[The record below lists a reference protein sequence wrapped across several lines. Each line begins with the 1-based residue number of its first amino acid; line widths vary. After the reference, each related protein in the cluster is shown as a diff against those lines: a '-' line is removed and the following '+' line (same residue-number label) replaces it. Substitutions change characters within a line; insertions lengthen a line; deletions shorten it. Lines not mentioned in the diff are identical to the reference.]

1 MEQIKFHFI
10 SKKLKLKRKN
20 NETDCLK
27 FVNCRYMN
35 ADKAAS
41 KERYKAGL
49 NFHLIHTI
57 LFCKEIVWRIVL
69 EKHKSKTS
77 FQNWSLLILCIK
89 YYKICKSCK
98 GWTGQLFYL
107 RIMVSFL
114 EERAGNAFSFEA
126 GHKTCSLWG
135 GGNLSGQCTCQ
146 ACFSQGL

>member
-1 MEQIKFHFI
+1 M
-10 SKKLKLKRKN
+10 KRKDD
-20 NETDCLK
+20 ETDCLK
-27 FVNCRYMN
+27 FVSCRYMN

-57 LFCKEIVWRIVL
+57 SFCKEIVWRIVL

-77 FQNWSLLILCIK
+77 FQNRSLLILCIK

-98 GWTGQLFYL
+98 GWTGQLFFL

-114 EERAGNAFSFEA
+114 EEGAENAFSFEA
-126 GHKTCSLWG
+126 GHKTCSFFVG
-135 GGNLSGQCTCQ
+135 GICQGSVCTSKPVFLR
-146 ACFSQGL
+146 AFK